1 MTEEIEMELL
11 NDLLLN
17 IRLGRQQ
24 GAPVCQVKLITRQ
37 KLDRGYAAS
46 VIESLS
52 PESSGN
58 YREVIYSRSFRS
70 IEELSLIAPILRD
83 SLRYV
88 SLVFSRYLHSE
99 EPSGIC

>member
-1 MTEEIEMELL
+1 MIEEIEIELL

-17 IRLGRQQ
+17 IRLGKQQ

-37 KLDRGYAAS
+37 TIERGYAAT

-52 PESSGN
+52 PESRGN
-58 YREVIYSRSFRS
+58 YREVIYSRTFRS

-99 EPSGIC
+99 GQGGLC